1 MSEYVGKANDV
12 QTWVRER
19 LFLGLSLKAYL
30 KSLMKPFNIV
40 AGIIILI
47 GLPFL
52 IMRYTQGLGAV
63 THASNDQPWS
73 LFLNWGLFT
82 GVPLAATGYIMAS
95 AVYLFGQK
103 NYHPMVRPAVLTGFI
118 GYLFAVIFLLVDL
131 GRPWR
136 LPYPMIGYFGTASVL
151 FLVAWHVALYLSTQ
165 LVEFFP
171 AVFEWLGASRF
182 RRWAIGVTVGA
193 TIFGVILST
202 LHQSALGALFL
213 LAPGKLHPLWYSEF
227 IPLFFF
233 VSSIFAGLSVIIAE
247 STVTSRFLKH
257 RYSSQY
263 LARLP
268 GLTLGLG
275 KAASF
280 VLFTYFA
287 LKIVGLAHGHHWDL
301 LSTPYGYW
309 FLVELFGF
317 VLLPS
322 FLFAFGVR
330 NGSVRLVR
338 FTAFFTIIGLA
349 VNRFNISL
357 IALNWQL
364 PHRVFFYWKEFIMV
378 ITIITIE
385 ILVYRWIVNRLPV
398 YREHPQYQE
407 VDFEEDLQT
416 KKAMV

>member
-1 MSEYVGKANDV
+1 MAEYVGKTNV
-12 QTWVRER
+12 LQSWIRER
-19 LFLGLSLKAYL
+19 ILLGHSLKGYL
-30 KSLMKPFNIV
+30 KSLWKPFNIV
-40 AGIIILI
+40 AGIIILV
-47 GLPFL
+47 GLPFI
-52 IMRYTQGLGAV
+52 IMRYAQGLGAV

-82 GVPLAATGYIMAS
+82 GVPLAATGYIMAT

-136 LPYPMIGYFGTASVL
+136 LPYPMIRSLGTASVL

-165 LVEFFP
+165 FVEFCP

-182 RRWAIGVTVGA
+182 RRWAVGVTVGA

-257 RYSSQY
+257 RYSKEY
-263 LARLP
+263 LSKLP

-280 VLFTYFA
+280 VLFTYFG

-301 LSTPYGYW
+301 LSTPYGNW

-317 VLLPS
+317 ILLPS

-330 NGSVRLVR
+330 SRSVGLIR

-349 VNRFNISL
+349 INRFNISL

-364 PHRVFFYWKEFIMV
+364 PHRVFFYWKEFIIV
-378 ITIITIE
+378 IAIITIE

-398 YREHPQYQE
+398 YREHPRYQE
-407 VDFEEDLQT
+407 VDFEEALET
-416 KKAMV
+416 KKALV